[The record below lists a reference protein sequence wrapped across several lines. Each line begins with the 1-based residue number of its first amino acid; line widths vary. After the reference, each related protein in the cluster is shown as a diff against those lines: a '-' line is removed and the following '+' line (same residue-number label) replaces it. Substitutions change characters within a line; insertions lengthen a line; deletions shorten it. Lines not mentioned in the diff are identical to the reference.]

1 MRVLRIVLGVLA
13 VAALT
18 DAQTPDRLIVSPEV
32 GANLPAQ
39 PIGPNDLIGVFV
51 YGAPELSRTI
61 RVGSDGLIR
70 VPMLKR
76 RIRAEGLQPAELE
89 AAIMDA
95 LDEEAILVDAFVTV
109 TIAEYHSRPISVAG
123 AVKKPVVFQASAP
136 VTLLE
141 AIARAEGLRA
151 DAGAEILVSRPGPD
165 AGAAPMT
172 RRIPVR
178 SLIDGADA
186 SLNLQLSGGEEVRVP
201 EVNKIYVIG
210 NVRKPGAF
218 PVQNGGETTVLE
230 MLALA
235 EGLAPYA
242 TKDAYIYRREASGTK
257 TEIPIQLEKIMKR
270 QSPDVALAAND
281 ILYIPDNK
289 GKRATISTLD
299 RIASFG
305 ATTATGVIV
314 YH

>member
-1 MRVLRIVLGVLA
+1 M
-13 VAALT
+13 
-18 DAQTPDRLIVSPEV
+18 
-32 GANLPAQ
+32 
-39 PIGPNDLIGVFV
+39 
-51 YGAPELSRTI
+51 
-61 RVGSDGLIR
+61 
-70 VPMLKR
+70 PMLKR
-76 RIRAEGLQPAELE
+76 RIRAEGLNPVELE
-89 AAIMDA
+89 AAIADA
-95 LDEEAILVDAFVTV
+95 LDDEAILVDAFVTV

-141 AIARAEGLRA
+141 AIARAEGLRE
-151 DAGAEILVSRPGPD
+151 DAGGDILVSRPSPE
-165 AGAAPMT
+165 AGAAPVT
-172 RRIPVR
+172 QRIPVR

-186 SLNLQLSGGEEVRVP
+186 SLNVQLSGGEEIRVP

-242 TKDAYIYRREASGTK
+242 TNDAYIYRRQASGAK

-270 QSPDVALAAND
+270 QSPDVTLAAND

-289 GKRATISTLD
+289 GKRVTISTLD
-299 RIASFG
+299 RLASFG
-305 ATTATGVIV
+305 ATTATGVII
-314 YH
+314 YQGFG